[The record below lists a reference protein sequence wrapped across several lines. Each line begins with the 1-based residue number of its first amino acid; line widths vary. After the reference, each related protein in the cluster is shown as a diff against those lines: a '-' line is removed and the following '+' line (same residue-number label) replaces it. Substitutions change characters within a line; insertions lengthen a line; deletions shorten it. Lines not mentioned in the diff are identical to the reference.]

1 MRSRLM
7 LFMLVFACL
16 LVVSTG
22 CKEKTAAPDTGVVA
36 EKPAETQGAQTTAE
50 ANETIAQEPEDGKVD
65 LQKTPLIWKIEGENG
80 PVYMLGTIHLG
91 FDAEKELPKGVW
103 RKLDQSDVFVME
115 TDLTKAQAEMASS
128 AKLPEGETLEK
139 KLGEEYWKK
148 LDDRLGG
155 IASQFNSV
163 KPWFIVS
170 ILILK
175 MVPEVNGTP
184 PMDQRLHMYA
194 KRQGKKVEHLESP
207 QLQLDILEK
216 TLSIEELKEMLDD
229 FDQQRSD
236 LLAMLEYYRDGDLEG
251 IQKVSFKDRDEKAEM
266 YEILFYKRNEA
277 WVVKIDEY
285 IKQGNVF
292 MAFGA
297 GHLFGPRGVLELLE
311 KQGYKPVRVTPEEL
325 ANAENEV
332 PSEDAPSEEKESE
345 Q

>member
-1 MRSRLM
+1 
-7 LFMLVFACL
+7 
-16 LVVSTG
+16 
-22 CKEKTAAPDTGVVA
+22 
-36 EKPAETQGAQTTAE
+36 
-50 ANETIAQEPEDGKVD
+50 
-65 LQKTPLIWKIEGENG
+65 
-80 PVYMLGTIHLG
+80 
-91 FDAEKELPKGVW
+91 AEKELPKGVW

-332 PSEDAPSEEKESE
+332 PSEDAPSEEKESA